1 MVAHIVKHNK
11 WEVPIYFAVTVS
23 DGNKLGLNDNLI
35 MEGMGYRIVPTQG
48 KNRVDP
54 DMMWKFYME
63 EFKFRGLDDTTVYK
77 NENDTRLVANYVSG
91 FLQLADTLKR
101 TDELEKAIT
110 VVEKSIAIFPDEWR
124 HRAYLAMLYAQ
135 AGQLENIDKI
145 IEGVETGQVVQ
156 LLTSAARDALYTQ
169 KFSEAKELLKMAL
182 QHDPNSKTAF
192 NNLLFIENQVG
203 NFEAVDSL
211 EQAWRIQNADNAA
224 ALAELDRLLNS
235 LKAQRPK

>member
-1 MVAHIVKHNK
+1 
-11 WEVPIYFAVTVS
+11 
-23 DGNKLGLNDNLI
+23 
-35 MEGMGYRIVPTQG
+35 
-48 KNRVDP
+48 
-54 DMMWKFYME
+54 
-63 EFKFRGLDDTTVYK
+63 
-77 NENDTRLVANYVSG
+77 VANYVSG

-110 VVEKSIAIFPDEWR
+110 VVEKSINIFPDEWR

-169 KFSEAKELLKMAL
+169 KFAEAKELLKMAL
-182 QHDPNSKTAF
+182 EYDPESKTAF

-203 NFEAVDSL
+203 NTEAVDSL
-211 EQAWRIQNADNAA
+211 AQAWRIQHANNAG
-224 ALAELDRLLNS
+224 ALAELDRLLKS
-235 LKAQRPK
+235 LEAQRQQ